1 MNSAVISWNI
11 KNKQKHIDKKQRF
24 LSSLSEFLIF
34 KNSSFIWGINIFF
47 PVFKKAIIEPIKNK
61 ALQKRIPFVEIELN
75 KDNTSKV
82 ITICANDINKKYR
95 KLSFLVFIADVK
107 KYDDIITKSID
118 INNIEITL

>member
-47 PVFKKAIIEPIKNK
+47 PVFKKAIIETIKNK
-61 ALQKRIPFVEIELN
+61 ALQVRTPCVEITLN
-75 KDNTSKV
+75 KDNISNV

-95 KLSFLVFIADVK
+95 KLSFFVFIADVK
-107 KYDDIITKSID
+107 KYDDTIRKSID

>member
-1 MNSAVISWNI
+1 MNSAVLSWNI

-47 PVFKKAIIEPIKNK
+47 PIFKKAIIEPIKNK